1 MTEYSSL
8 FLSHGAPT
16 LLVEDSPARRYLSG
30 LGNQI
35 GARKAILVISAHHHS
50 REDSVAVT
58 SGLAPETI
66 YDFSGFPEALYQV
79 TYPASGDPELAA
91 QVISCLNAAGFTAVA
106 DVKRGFDH
114 GAWVPLHLMY
124 PDADIPVIQISIN
137 MQKSPQWH
145 FDLGRALAPFR
156 REGILIVGSGG
167 ATHNLRAF
175 FKGEY
180 ELDAK
185 SPEWVTTF
193 ADWLSERIEAG
204 DVSAVLDAVESGP
217 EGHRNHPSMDH
228 ILPLFVA
235 MGAGGERAKGRRL
248 HKSSTYGVLAMDT
261 YAFSEN

>member
-1 MTEYSSL
+1 MTEHSSH

-35 GARKAILVISAHHHS
+35 GAPKAIFVISAHHQS

-58 SGLAPETI
+58 SGVAPETI

-79 TYPASGDPELAA
+79 TYPASGDPELAT
-91 QVISCLNAAGFTAVA
+91 QVISRLEAAGFAAVA
-106 DVKRGFDH
+106 DAKRGFDH

-124 PDADIPVIQISIN
+124 PAADIPVIQISIN
-137 MQKSPQWH
+137 MRKSPQWH
-145 FDLGRALAPFR
+145 YDLGRALAPFR
-156 REGILIVGSGG
+156 REGILIIGSGG
-167 ATHNLRAF
+167 ATHNLQAF

-180 ELDAK
+180 ELDAE

-204 DVSAVLDAVESGP
+204 DVPEVLDAVGSGP
-217 EGHRNHPSMDH
+217 DGHRNHPSMDH

-235 MGAGGERAKGRRL
+235 MGAGGEQAKGSRL
-248 HKSSTYGVLAMDT
+248 HKSSTYGVLAMDI